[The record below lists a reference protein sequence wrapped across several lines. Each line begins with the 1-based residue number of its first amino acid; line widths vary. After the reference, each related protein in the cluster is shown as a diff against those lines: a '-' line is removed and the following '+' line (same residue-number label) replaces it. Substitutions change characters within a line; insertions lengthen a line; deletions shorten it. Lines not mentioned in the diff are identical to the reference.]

1 MTKET
6 KIGMTA
12 ILLFLAIGIA
22 ALLLHP
28 MEHLFRATFPVYA
41 VFADAQGITPGAP
54 VLHAGVRVGQLRS
67 ISIEEGRAVLHL
79 AIDRKAVIPKDAAFS
94 ITTSGLLG
102 DTYVKIS
109 GGDLSAG
116 TLASGATV
124 TERKDPRMDALIDK
138 ADHLMDSAEKMQ
150 QAIES
155 ISER

>member
-12 ILLFLAIGIA
+12 LLLFLAIGIA

-28 MEHLFRATFPVYA
+28 MEHLFPTTFPVYA
-41 VFADAQGITPGAP
+41 VFADAQGITPGAS

-79 AIDRKAVIPKDAAFS
+79 EIDQKAAIPKDAAFS
-94 ITTSGLLG
+94 ITTSGLIG

-116 TLASGATV
+116 VLASGATV
-124 TERKDPRMDALIDK
+124 TERKDPRMDALMDK
-138 ADHLMDSAEKMQ
+138 ADRLMGSAEKMQ
-150 QAIES
+150 QAIGQYQ
-155 ISER
+155 

>member
-12 ILLFLAIGIA
+12 LLLFLAIGIT

-28 MEHLFRATFPVYA
+28 MERLFPTTFPVYA
-41 VFADAQGITPGAP
+41 VFADAQGITPGAS
-54 VLHAGVRVGQLRS
+54 VLHAGVKVGRLKA
-67 ISIEEGRAVLHL
+67 ITIEEGRAVLHL
-79 AIDRKAVIPKDAAFS
+79 EIDRKATIPKDAAFS
-94 ITTSGLLG
+94 ITTSGFIG

-116 TLASGATV
+116 ILASGATV
-124 TERKDPRMDALIDK
+124 TERKDPRMDALMDK

-150 QAIES
+150 QAIGQYQ
-155 ISER
+155 

>member
-12 ILLFLAIGIA
+12 LLLFLAIGIA

-28 MEHLFRATFPVYA
+28 MECLFPTTFPVYA
-41 VFADAQGITPGAP
+41 VFDDAQGITPGAS
-54 VLHAGVRVGQLRS
+54 VLHAGVKVGRLKA
-67 ISIEEGRAVLHL
+67 ITIEEGRAVLHL
-79 AIDRKAVIPKDAAFS
+79 EIDRKATIPKDAAFS
-94 ITTSGLLG
+94 ITTSGLIG

-116 TLASGATV
+116 VLASGATV

-138 ADHLMDSAEKMQ
+138 ADRLMDSAEKMQ
-150 QAIES
+150 QAIGQYQ
-155 ISER
+155 

>member
-12 ILLFLAIGIA
+12 LLLFLAIGIA

-28 MEHLFRATFPVYA
+28 MERLFPITFPVYA
-41 VFADAQGITPGAP
+41 VFDDAQGITPGAS
-54 VLHAGVRVGQLRS
+54 VLHAGVKVGRLKA
-67 ISIEEGRAVLHL
+67 ITIEEGKAVLHL
-79 AIDRKAVIPKDAAFS
+79 EIDRKATIPKDAAFS
-94 ITTSGLLG
+94 ITTSGLIG

-116 TLASGATV
+116 VLASGATV

-138 ADHLMDSAEKMQ
+138 ADRLMGSAEKMQ
-150 QAIES
+150 QAIGQYQ
-155 ISER
+155 